1 MALQNPE
8 TEKFY
13 QDLFALSSRPE
24 WATFRKYLEEILKG
38 KIESAIDLETMEDL
52 YRNKGQVEILRMIVS
67 FRDLLESHYE
77 YIEREEQDYQD
88 EDF

>member
-13 QDLFALSSRPE
+13 SDLLSLTSKDE
-24 WATFRKYLEEILKG
+24 WKTFSEYIQEILKG
-38 KIESAIDLETMEDL
+38 KIETAIDLETVEEL
-52 YRNKGQVEILRMIVS
+52 QKSKGQVEILRMIVS

-77 YIEREEQDYQD
+77 YIQQEEQDFN
-88 EDF
+88 EDL

>member
-13 QDLFALSSRPE
+13 SDLLNLTSKDE
-24 WATFRKYLEEILKG
+24 WKTFSEYIQEILKG
-38 KIESAIDLETMEDL
+38 KIETAIDLETVEEL
-52 YRNKGQVEILRMIVS
+52 QKSKGQVEILRMIVS

-77 YIEREEQDYQD
+77 YIQQEEQDFN
-88 EDF
+88 EDL

>member
-13 QDLFALSSRPE
+13 SDLISLTSKDE
-24 WATFRKYLEEILKG
+24 WATFSDYIQEILKG
-38 KIESAIDLETMEDL
+38 KIETAIDLETVEEL
-52 YRNKGQVEILRMIVS
+52 QKSKGQVEILRMIVS

-77 YIEREEQDYQD
+77 YIQQEEQDFN
-88 EDF
+88 EDL

>member
-13 QDLFALSSRPE
+13 SDLLSITSKDE
-24 WATFRKYLEEILKG
+24 WKTFSEYIQEILKG
-38 KIESAIDLETMEDL
+38 KIETAIDLETVEEL
-52 YRNKGQVEILRMIVS
+52 QKSKGQVEILRMIVS

-77 YIEREEQDYQD
+77 YIQQEEQDFN
-88 EDF
+88 EDL

>member
-1 MALQNPE
+1 MALHNQE

-13 QDLFALSSRPE
+13 SDLFSLTGSSE
-24 WATFRKYLEEILKG
+24 WKTFEDYCEELLRG
-38 KIESAIDLETMEDL
+38 KIETAIDLETLEDL

-67 FRDLLESHYE
+67 FRDILEAQYE
-77 YIEREEQDYQD
+77 YIQAEEQGVLD

>member
-1 MALQNPE
+1 
-8 TEKFY
+8 
-13 QDLFALSSRPE
+13 
-24 WATFRKYLEEILKG
+24 
-38 KIESAIDLETMEDL
+38 MEDL
-52 YRNKGQVEILRMIVS
+52 HRNKGQVEILRMIVS